1 MMTSSENQSLR
12 HLADCQTPEYGAVS
26 VHGATCTDDG
36 CLCDT
41 VNLKVTAGG
50 EQKALTLTSDG
61 TLLDD
66 ELRPAEDRWGGV
78 VRAASQAPGFQEG
91 FDTLVTQRRTQVLE
105 SMGRLEGAFE
115 VRLPESLLGEG
126 ADLERDILG
135 RVELDGQRYAWR
147 IELCSDPKCECENL
161 FLVVWLPGEPQRAVF
176 AITAD
181 GRWMVEQAGNAA
193 LTMDAVE
200 GVLVATEAFQ
210 ALLGQMRVE
219 RILQKYHR
227 SLRGPSAV

>member
-1 MMTSSENQSLR
+1 MMTSSGNESLR
-12 HLADCQTPEYGAVS
+12 HLADCQTPEFGAVS

-50 EQKALTLTSDG
+50 EQKALTLTADG

-91 FDTLVTQRRTQVLE
+91 FDTLVTQRRAQVLE
-105 SMGRLEGAFE
+105 AMGRLEGAFE
-115 VRLPESLLGEG
+115 VQLPESLLGEG

-147 IELCSDPKCECENL
+147 IELCADPGCECENL
-161 FLVVWLPGEPQRAVF
+161 FLVVWLPGEPKRAVF

-200 GVLVATEAFQ
+200 GALVATEAFQ

-227 SLRGPSAV
+227 SLRGPSVV

>member
-1 MMTSSENQSLR
+1 MMTSSGNESLR

-26 VHGATCTDDG
+26 VHGATCTEDG

-50 EQKALTLTSDG
+50 EQKALTLTADG

-91 FDTLVTQRRTQVLE
+91 FDTLVTQRRAQVLE
-105 SMGRLEGAFE
+105 AMGRLEGAFE
-115 VRLPESLLGEG
+115 VQLPESLLGEG

-147 IELCSDPKCECENL
+147 IELCADPGCECENL
-161 FLVVWLPGEPQRAVF
+161 FLVVWLPGEPKRAVF

-200 GVLVATEAFQ
+200 GALVATEAFQ

>member
-1 MMTSSENQSLR
+1 MMTSSENESLR

-50 EQKALTLTSDG
+50 EQKALTLTADG

-91 FDTLVTQRRTQVLE
+91 FDTLVTQRRAQVLE
-105 SMGRLEGAFE
+105 AMGRLEGAFE
-115 VRLPESLLGEG
+115 VQLPESLLGEG

-147 IELCSDPKCECENL
+147 IELCSDPGCECENL
-161 FLVVWLPGEPQRAVF
+161 FLVVWLPGEPKRAVF

-181 GRWMVEQAGNAA
+181 GRWMVEQAGNPA

-200 GVLVATEAFQ
+200 GALVATEAFQ